1 MAEVILVK
9 LKYAKKA
16 SNKRAADK
24 KVQCTHKLSRNS
36 TNNEKKGSP
45 RAKSTIPPATATADP
60 LEHPPGTRSRAAG
73 FVGVSKCLFS
83 PWILKKSCALSQTH
97 NRQIKT
103 KKK

>member
-24 KVQCTHKLSRNS
+24 KVQCTHKLSRNSTNNEKVQCTHKLSRNS

-60 LEHPPGTRSRAAG
+60 LEHPPGTRSGAAG

-83 PWILKKSCALSQTH
+83 PWILKK
-97 NRQIKT
+97 
-103 KKK
+103 